1 MLPMLEID
9 ERKTLARN
17 VSASEKALNTVVE
30 SRLDV
35 PAITRESLL
44 ELRRCRNPTPLM
56 HSALEAVVLILG
68 VKQQQ
73 QQQQQQQQEGGKSAL
88 DLSWGQIQA
97 MMHERTF
104 MRRIE
109 EVGS

>member
-73 QQQQQQQQEGGKSAL
+73 QQQQQQEGGKSAL

>member
-1 MLPMLEID
+1 MLEID

-73 QQQQQQQQEGGKSAL
+73 QQQQQQEGGKSAL

>member
-68 VKQQQ
+68 R
-73 QQQQQQQQEGGKSAL
+73 EAAAAAAAAAGGRKI
-88 DLSWGQIQA
+88 SW
-97 MMHERTF
+97 T
-104 MRRIE
+104 
-109 EVGS
+109 

>member
-73 QQQQQQQQEGGKSAL
+73 QQQQQEGGKSAL

>member
-73 QQQQQQQQEGGKSAL
+73 QQQQQEGGKSSL

>member
-1 MLPMLEID
+1 
-9 ERKTLARN
+9 
-17 VSASEKALNTVVE
+17 
-30 SRLDV
+30 
-35 PAITRESLL
+35 
-44 ELRRCRNPTPLM
+44 M

-73 QQQQQQQQEGGKSAL
+73 QQQQQEEGGKSAL

>member
-1 MLPMLEID
+1 
-9 ERKTLARN
+9 
-17 VSASEKALNTVVE
+17 
-30 SRLDV
+30 
-35 PAITRESLL
+35 
-44 ELRRCRNPTPLM
+44 M
-56 HSALEAVVLILG
+56 HSALETVVLILG

-73 QQQQQQQQEGGKSAL
+73 QQQQQQREGGKSAL

>member
-73 QQQQQQQQEGGKSAL
+73 QQQQQQEGGKSAL

-97 MMHERTF
+97 MMQERTF

>member
-73 QQQQQQQQEGGKSAL
+73 QQQQQQEGGKSAL
-88 DLSWGQIQA
+88 DLSRGQIQA